1 MKRRDGLARFRA
13 VEGEIRAGLV
23 AGKTLLAIWEEH
35 EQHLAMSYSQFARY
49 VQRMKAG
56 SEMRQ
61 RASTPARGPATRM
74 KEVNSKRSS
83 RDGPGEPPQRLNLD
97 DLAARALRDDDLF

>member
-1 MKRRDGLARFRA
+1 MRRRDGLARFRA

-23 AGKTLLAIWEEH
+23 AGKTLLAIWGER

-49 VQRMKAG
+49 VQRMKTG
-56 SEMRQ
+56 SGVRQ
-61 RASTPARGPATRM
+61 FASTPARGPAPGMT
-74 KEVNSKRSS
+74 EVNSKRSS
-83 RDGPGEPPQRLNLD
+83 RDGPGEPSQRLNLD